1 MSFWNLSD
9 DKEKVSTSGAFESGG
24 GNLEPMPEG
33 TNVLAAPVEAGWK
46 NYEGEDYVNLQW
58 QVLAPAEYKNRRVFQ
73 KIKVYE
79 SDPKKA
85 DKAKRMLAAID
96 ANAGG
101 KLMQIEREPSD
112 AELTQCLVG
121 KQMMLR
127 LGLWEINDKRGSWVS
142 AVAPKTGGAAP
153 AAPARA
159 PARAPAA
166 TGGDFYDDIP
176 F

>member
-101 KLMQIEREPSD
+101 KLMQIQREPSD
-112 AELTQCLVG
+112 AELTQFLVG

-127 LGLWEINDKRGSWVS
+127 LGLWEINDKRGNWVS

-153 AAPARA
+153 AAQPAA
-159 PARAPAA
+159 PATA
-166 TGGDFYDDIP
+166 GGIFDANIP